1 MRINLYVLQGRC
13 GTDTLGTSLHLKH
26 KDAHKAMSDEYKGFK
41 AERDGHFEPGTS
53 IGRNEATIV
62 TSGDWYEWFITKF
75 TLQIKNGMV
84 SIVRQNGEGE
94 P

>member
-26 KDAHKAMSDEYKGFK
+26 KDAHKAMSGEYKGFK
-41 AERDGHFEPGTS
+41 AERDGHYEPGTG
-53 IGRNEATIV
+53 IGRYEATIV

-75 TLQIKNGMV
+75 TLLVKNGKV
-84 SIVRQNGEGE
+84 SIMKSKK
-94 P
+94 